1 MTLASLLIHGDQ
13 KSYNIWCRRSSAFNL
28 MNVKETKKKSNQI
41 DCENIQFDIN
51 KKTLNQL
58 I

>member
-1 MTLASLLIHGDQ
+1 MTLVSLLIHGDQ
-13 KSYNIWCRRSSAFNL
+13 KSYNIWCRSSAFNL

-41 DCENIQFDIN
+41 ECENTQFDIN